1 MKILVMGS
9 GAVGGYYGAV
19 LAREGHDVIFVARGE
34 HAAMIES
41 NGLTINSVTS
51 GNFRMPKVFVKQELD
66 DSFEAELILYCV
78 KGYSNVEAIKI
89 IEPAVGNS
97 THILTLQNGLG
108 SGDALEAA
116 FNKATILLGATY
128 IDASLM
134 SPGVINEY
142 GGGCSIV
149 FGSKN
154 GNTTGRVI
162 EINETMVKAGINS
175 QISEDIMVTLWS
187 KLILI
192 CALSGMMSITRE
204 SINQVLLTEDS
215 FNMTKGVIAEAANVG
230 RAMKVDLP
238 ENIEEQQIDYLL
250 EHKEVAVSSMF
261 MDLIRGNPLEID
273 VLNWAVSRLGKE
285 NNIDT
290 PLNDF
295 ICSTLKPYNDRA
307 KAARLLGQKADF
319 YGSAIT

>member
-1 MKILVMGS
+1 M
-9 GAVGGYYGAV
+9 
-19 LAREGHDVIFVARGE
+19 
-34 HAAMIES
+34 
-41 NGLTINSVTS
+41 
-51 GNFRMPKVFVKQELD
+51 
-66 DSFEAELILYCV
+66 
-78 KGYSNVEAIKI
+78 
-89 IEPAVGNS
+89 
-97 THILTLQNGLG
+97 
-108 SGDALEAA
+108 
-116 FNKATILLGATY
+116 
-128 IDASLM
+128 
-134 SPGVINEY
+134 
-142 GGGCSIV
+142 
-149 FGSKN
+149 
-154 GNTTGRVI
+154 I

-250 EHKEVAVSSMF
+250 EHKAVAVSSMF

-295 ICSTLKPYNDRA
+295 ICSTLKPNNDRA

-319 YGSAIT
+319 YGSEIT